1 MSNEK
6 KQDHYAAELKESA
19 VKLAVESDQPVTKI
33 AEELGVN
40 KNTLHTWIGK
50 YHGPQKQKAGQ
61 VEEQHLY
68 DELKRLR
75 KENKRLAEERD
86 ILKKTAAYFAKESL

>member
-6 KQDHYAAELKESA
+6 KQNHYTSEFKESA
-19 VKLAVESDQPVTKI
+19 VKLAIESDKPVSVT

-40 KNTLHTWIGK
+40 KNTLHTWISK
-50 YHGPQKQKAGQ
+50 YRGPQIQKAGQ
-61 VEEQHLY
+61 VADEHLY

-75 KENKRLAEERD
+75 KENKRLTEERD
-86 ILKKTAAYFAKESL
+86 ILKKAAAYFAKESS